1 MAKLEDEAAEM
12 SIDDLNKEK
21 KRLIERYMKLQDVVD
36 EYNEEIYKV
45 CCQIEVLNQMI
56 KAEEEK
62 ALQKKNGASAATSTP
77 PGRKTS

>member
-1 MAKLEDEAAEM
+1 MVKLVGEAAEM

-56 KAEEEK
+56 KVEEEK
-62 ALQKKNGASAATSTP
+62 ALQKKNGTHAAAPTQPKPNAS
-77 PGRKTS
+77 